1 MMTDWTRDPTS
12 FRKSGEVGCTG
23 LATVLV
29 SGAPL
34 RCSDGASLQVV
45 RGEED
50 NFRFSRS
57 SAWHRL
63 VVPTLRSDSGLGST
77 IR

>member
-1 MMTDWTRDPTS
+1 MMTDWTRDPTN
-12 FRKSGEVGCTG
+12 FRRSGEVGCTG

-50 NFRFSRS
+50 NSASRS